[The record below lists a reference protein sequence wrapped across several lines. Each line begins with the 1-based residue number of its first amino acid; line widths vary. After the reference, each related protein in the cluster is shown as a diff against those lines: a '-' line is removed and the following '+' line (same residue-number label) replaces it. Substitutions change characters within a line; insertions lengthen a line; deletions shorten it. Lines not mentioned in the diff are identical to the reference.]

1 MKIVSIEARAIDR
14 GFQKQ
19 VLQTS
24 RVASPMS
31 RFPRFGEKRSSWMW
45 PTKKV
50 FVRVVTED
58 GTTGWSCTN
67 GGEIVAMI
75 VNDHLSRLLVG
86 EQIGDIASLWD
97 QMFFSL
103 LPCDRSGFS
112 MMAVSGVDIALWDLA
127 AKTQGQSL
135 VSMLGGSAQSTLSGT
150 LPVYVTTP
158 QPEVHGAA
166 GWRGLKAAAPFGP
179 ETGQTGLQANVDYMR
194 KFRDVAGTDVPIM
207 IDAFMAWDADYTLQ
221 FLDAAHD
228 LNLHWIEDPIPPYD
242 IEGMKRIKS
251 EMDPSVSLA
260 LGNFAF
266 SRWDCADLLREG
278 LVDVLQPDVA
288 WAGGISETL
297 RILDMADAADV
308 PVILHN
314 TCEQPWAL
322 ALAAARQAD
331 ALVEFVDRGAESQ
344 LYGLMGPPAVFS
356 QGCVAI
362 PNDISGNR
370 PQPDVEDQFAPV
382 TAGAHM
388 EGR

>member
-1 MKIVSIEARAIDR
+1 MKIISIEARAIDR
-14 GFQKQ
+14 GFQNQ
-19 VLQTS
+19 VLQTT

-31 RFPRFGEKRSSWMW
+31 RFPRFGEKRASWMW

-50 FVRVVTED
+50 FVRVTAED
-58 GTTGWSCTN
+58 GTSGWSCTN

-75 VNDHLSRLLVG
+75 INDHLSRLLTG
-86 EQIGDIASLWD
+86 EPLDDIATLWD

-112 MMAVSGVDIALWDLA
+112 MMAISGVDIALWDLA
-127 AKTQGQSL
+127 AKTQNQSL
-135 VSMLGGSAQSTLSGT
+135 VEMLGGTAEPT
-150 LPVYVTTP
+150 LPVYITTP

-166 GWRGLKAAAPFGP
+166 GWSGLKAAAPFGP
-179 ETGQTGLQANVDYMR
+179 ETGKVGLDANVTYMR
-194 KFRDVAGTDVPIM
+194 QFRDVAGPDVPIM
-207 IDAFMAWDADYTLQ
+207 IDAFMAWDAEYTLQ
-221 FLDAAHD
+221 FLDAARD
-228 LNLHWIEDPIPPYD
+228 LNLHWVEDPIPPYD
-242 IEGMKRIKS
+242 IEGMQRIKA
-251 EMDPSVSLA
+251 EMDDSISLA

-278 LVDVLQPDVA
+278 LVDILQPDVA

-297 RILDMADAADV
+297 RILDMADTADI

-322 ALAAARQAD
+322 ALAAARQTD

-344 LYGLMGPPAVFS
+344 LYGLMGPPAMFK
-356 QGCVAI
+356 QGRVTI
-362 PNDISGNR
+362 PQDIKGNR
-370 PQPDVEDQFAPV
+370 PQPDVEQQFAPAI
-382 TAGAHM
+382 AGAHM